1 MTKRK
6 FSLLSLSKCL
16 TGWLLIA
23 AGLLSGQ
30 VRADSHMDI
39 LPVTEIAEGIFVF
52 QGAYEIFNPD
62 NEGLI
67 SNMGFIVG
75 EAAVAVIDT
84 GGSRRAG
91 ERLKAT
97 IRKHTQLPIIYVI
110 NTHMHPDHVFG
121 NAAFAGAATTFVGHR
136 RLTRALQTRGAYYLD
151 ANRPLLG
158 ETLIKDV
165 EIVPPGVLVDD
176 MMELDLGNRKLV
188 LKAHATGHTDNDLT
202 VFDVTSRTLFA
213 GDLLFSRHIPAL
225 DGSILGW
232 LSVMDGL
239 QSLPA
244 ERVVPGHG
252 PPALPWPSGM
262 ADQAG
267 YLNRIADDV
276 RAYIAAGR
284 SLADA
289 MQQLAQDEAANWAL
303 FDEFNARNVAAAFS
317 ELEWE

>member
-6 FSLLSLSKCL
+6 FSLLNLSKCL
-16 TGWLLIA
+16 TAWLLIA

-121 NAAFAGAATTFVGHR
+121 NAAFAGAATHAAD
-136 RLTRALQTRGAYYLD
+136 RLSASGIDKKPRGRQKASD
-151 ANRPLLG
+151 HTP
-158 ETLIKDV
+158 V
-165 EIVPPGVLVDD
+165 WCEIDD
-176 MMELDLGNRKLV
+176 
-188 LKAHATGHTDNDLT
+188 
-202 VFDVTSRTLFA
+202 
-213 GDLLFSRHIPAL
+213 I
-225 DGSILGW
+225 
-232 LSVMDGL
+232 
-239 QSLPA
+239 
-244 ERVVPGHG
+244 
-252 PPALPWPSGM
+252 
-262 ADQAG
+262 
-267 YLNRIADDV
+267 
-276 RAYIAAGR
+276 
-284 SLADA
+284 
-289 MQQLAQDEAANWAL
+289 
-303 FDEFNARNVAAAFS
+303 
-317 ELEWE
+317 